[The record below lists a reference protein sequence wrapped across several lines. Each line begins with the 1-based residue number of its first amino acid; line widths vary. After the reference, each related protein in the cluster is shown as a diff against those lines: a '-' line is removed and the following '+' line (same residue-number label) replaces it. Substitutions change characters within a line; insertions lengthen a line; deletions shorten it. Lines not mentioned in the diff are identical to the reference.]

1 MGPGVIYGT
10 TIYMCWLLMTAT
22 FETYHQET
30 RLVQIFMALRPEYEH
45 VTSMLL
51 HWSPV
56 PMVDIALYELISKEQ
71 SQSSLATKRT
81 VEVDRVLVSAS
92 LTSEPELL
100 GPLSR
105 PKTQVPEEGCLSSRE
120 LNFSA
125 FMRLGQDKLSNGI
138 FINHQIKDI

>member
-10 TIYMCWLLMTAT
+10 TIYMCWLLMIAP

-30 RLVQIFMALRPEYEH
+30 QLVQIFMAFRPEYEH
-45 VTSMLL
+45 VTSRILR
-51 HWSPV
+51 WSPL
-56 PMVDIALYELISKEQ
+56 PMVDIASYELIPKEQ

-81 VEVDRVLVSAS
+81 VAVDHVLVYAS
-92 LTSEPELL
+92 PTSEPELL

-105 PKTQVPEEGCLSSRE
+105 PETWIPEEVRLSSRE

-125 FMRLGQDKLSNGI
+125 FMRLNQDGLSSGI